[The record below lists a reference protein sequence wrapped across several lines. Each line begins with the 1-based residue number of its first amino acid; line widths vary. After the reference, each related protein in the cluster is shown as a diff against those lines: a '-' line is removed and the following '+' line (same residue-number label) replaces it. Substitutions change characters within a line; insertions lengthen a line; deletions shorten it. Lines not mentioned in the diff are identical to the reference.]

1 MRIPALSGSLLLSAA
16 ALAQPAPPATPV
28 EGLVVTATRIVQRA
42 DEALRDIAVITREDI
57 ERAGPI
63 TLQELLAREA
73 LVEFRGSGGAGQ
85 PAGLFL
91 RGANAAQTL
100 VLVDGLRVS
109 SATVGTTAVHTLPL
123 AMIERI
129 EVVKGP
135 LSSLYGAD
143 AMGGVIQIFTRASQK
158 PRLTGALSV
167 GNERDYAGSAGFTAI
182 EGNTT
187 VSFSAG
193 ARRYDAPS
201 ATNPRAFCHDPDRDR
216 HELEFA
222 STEVLTRLWQGEV
235 ISVSGFVSRNRARFD
250 GCPDEQ
256 GRFSDDRNEQT
267 LAGARVS
274 STNVILPGWSSRL
287 SAGEGR
293 DRIDITGSLASR
305 YETRQQQ
312 LSWVNTFS
320 VPGGTFLAGVEGLR
334 QQVLSSD
341 LFARTERDT
350 RSVFV
355 GLNERWGG
363 QQLEASA
370 RRDEDDQFG
379 ARTTGSVSL
388 GGTWPRF
395 AQVTTTR
402 GRSFR
407 APTFYDLYGPT
418 SDYYVPN
425 PALRPERGESTE
437 LSVRSLAGAAWPWR
451 VTAFDHR
458 IDDLITYVFPTM
470 ANVRRA
476 RIRGIETTLEGTAWW
491 GVRVKGSLAAQRP
504 RDEGSGAPLQGRADR
519 FGRLEASRRFGAW
532 SVVGGFT
539 ASSERYDSTRP
550 SPGTRL
556 PGYAIADV
564 AVRYAASGR
573 WTLGLTAANLLDKRY
588 EHAVGYSAPGRQL
601 QLSASFTAF

>member
-1 MRIPALSGSLLLSAA
+1 MRIPALSGSVLLSAA

-28 EGLVVTATRIVQRA
+28 EGLVVTATRIAQRA
-42 DEALRDIAVITREDI
+42 DEALRDVVVITREDI

-73 LVEFRGSGGAGQ
+73 LVEFRGTGGAGQ

-91 RGANAAQTL
+91 RGANSAQTL

-109 SATVGTTAVHTLPL
+109 SATVGTTAVQSLPL

-143 AMGGVIQIFTRASQK
+143 AMGGVIQVFTRASQK
-158 PRLTGALSV
+158 PRLTASIAA
-167 GNERDYAGSAGFTAI
+167 GNERDYASSAGFTAI

-193 ARRYDAPS
+193 ARRYDAPT

-216 HELEFA
+216 HDLEFA

-235 ISVSGFVSRNRARFD
+235 ISLSGFVSRGRTRFD

-256 GRFSDDRNEQT
+256 GRFADDRNEQT

-274 STNVILPGWSSRL
+274 SSNVILPGWSSRL

-293 DRIDITGSLASR
+293 DRIDITGSYASR

-312 LSWVNTFS
+312 LSWVNTFT
-320 VPGGTFLAGVEGLR
+320 VPAGTVLVGVEGVR
-334 QQVLSSD
+334 QQVLSTDAFSQ
-341 LFARTERDT
+341 TERDT

-355 GLNERWGG
+355 GINERWGG
-363 QQLEASA
+363 QRLEASA

-379 ARTTGSVSL
+379 ARTTGSASV
-388 GGTWPRF
+388 GGTWPGV
-395 AQVTTTR
+395 ALISSTW
-402 GRSFR
+402 GKSFR
-407 APTFYDLYGPT
+407 APTFYDLYGPA

-437 LSVRSLAGAAWPWR
+437 LSMRSPPGARWPWR

-458 IDDLITYVFPTM
+458 IEDLITYVFPTM
-470 ANVRRA
+470 ENVRRA
-476 RIRGIETTLEGTAWW
+476 RIRGVETTLEGSVWW
-491 GVRVKGSLAAQRP
+491 GVRMKGSLAAQRP
-504 RDEGSGAPLQGRADR
+504 RDEDTGAPLQGRADR
-519 FGRLEASRRFGAW
+519 FGRLEASRAFGAW
-532 SVVGGFT
+532 SVLGGIT
-539 ASSERYDSTRP
+539 ASGERYDASRP
-550 SPGTRL
+550 SPASRL
-556 PGYAIADV
+556 PGYAIADL
-564 AVRYAASGR
+564 AVRYAPSPR
-573 WTLGLTAANLLDKRY
+573 WRLALTGANLFDKRY
-588 EHAVGYSAPGRQL
+588 EHAIGYSAPGRQI
-601 QLSASFTAF
+601 QLSASFTAP